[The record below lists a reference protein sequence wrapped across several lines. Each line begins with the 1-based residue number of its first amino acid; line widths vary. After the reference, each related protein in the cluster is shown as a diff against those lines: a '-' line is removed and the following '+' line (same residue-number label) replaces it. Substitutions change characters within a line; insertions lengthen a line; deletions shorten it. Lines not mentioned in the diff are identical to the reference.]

1 MKLKKVKKQCNS
13 EKEYIKEMK
22 CWMEDE
28 EAEVERKQEYKKE
41 TTKNLCDGM
50 VFRIEVFM
58 NVVV

>member
-1 MKLKKVKKQCNS
+1 
-13 EKEYIKEMK
+13 MK

-50 VFRIEVFM
+50 VFRIEIFM